1 MTSERF
7 TWLISCPTNSA
18 AARHA
23 QAPLLGVPERNAQAA
38 TTPRARVSQPSP
50 YAIPDFDRSKITSV
64 LITRSESSAET
75 SGLGASHVR
84 AARAAVVEE
93 AERKTAA
100 AQRDASLAVK
110 SPLSAQGRS
119 TPVQPSKTVSSRDRV
134 IETPPSPKVGAAHT
148 CVVARVAGGL
158 WVVRCRTCRWKSQP
172 IPKHA
177 VERTMKL
184 HEASGDQ
191 PRS

>member
-1 MTSERF
+1 MRAS
-7 TWLISCPTNSA
+7 
-18 AARHA
+18 RHVGLTGG
-23 QAPLLGVPERNAQAA
+23 QSLSSKGLSPGSLNA
-38 TTPRARVSQPSP
+38 TRHVVRTRKRADDLWETICACGWSQC
-50 YAIPDFDRSKITSV
+50 D
-64 LITRSESSAET
+64 ESSAET

-84 AARAAVVEE
+84 AARAAVLEE
-93 AERKTAA
+93 AKRKTAS
-100 AQRDASLAVK
+100 AQRDASLTVK

-119 TPVQPSKTVSSRDRV
+119 TPAQPSRTVSSRDRV
-134 IETPPSPKVGAAHT
+134 IETSPSLKVGATHT